1 MNPSRSIAIAIAIAV
16 AAVGLAAAL
25 PAQAHK
31 ASDAYMAFQVV
42 GGDVDARIDIA
53 LRDLDRDLDLDTDAD
68 DQLSWKEVR
77 TRWADIAA
85 LARNDIRLSA
95 DGARCAPE
103 PATTPVTAANAPAL
117 TEHSDGH
124 YAVLR
129 MHWHCGTPVHQLS
142 VDYEL
147 FARSDPTHRGIVR
160 VGRPTRRA
168 ADAASASGPVG
179 AADETPTQLAVL
191 SPGNG
196 WHRFRLPRPSASA
209 VPSTRASAVASA
221 SVPGS
226 ESAATAGAARVIDA
240 GRQMPRRAAPGR
252 TADIAAAGIG
262 HAVDADV
269 DLSGSDAASSSFFGF
284 VREGIHHILIGYD
297 HILFLLSLL
306 LPAVWI
312 RSRATDPRTG
322 LPRARWLPAADLRF
336 ASTNVLK
343 VVTAFT
349 VAHSITLALSVFD
362 IVDPPS
368 RWVESV
374 IAASVVLAALNN
386 IWPLVSEARWKL
398 TFVFGLVHG
407 FGFASALKDAGLAHG
422 ALAGPLVGFNVGVEI
437 GQLCIVA
444 VVLPIAWSLRG
455 TRTYRGAFA
464 GGSLAIAMV
473 AGLWL
478 VQRAFDLSLIAG

>member
-1 MNPSRSIAIAIAIAV
+1 MKRITV
-16 AAVGLAAAL
+16 ALALAATLAPSL
-25 PAQAHK
+25 AFAHK
-31 ASDAYMAFQVV
+31 ASDAYVTLHVDGAV
-42 GGDVDARIDIA
+42 VDARIDIA
-53 LRDLDRDLDLDTDAD
+53 LRDLDRDLDLDTNAD

-77 TRWADIAA
+77 ARWADIAA
-85 LARNDIRLSA
+85 LARTDIRLSA
-95 DGARCAPE
+95 DGARCTPDPANT
-103 PATTPVTAANAPAL
+103 PATDANAPAL
-117 TEHSDGH
+117 TEHSDGT

-129 MHWHCGTPVHQLS
+129 TQWRCAAPVQQLS

-147 FARSDPTHRGIVR
+147 FAKTDPTHRGIAR
-160 VGRPTRRA
+160 VSRTDA
-168 ADAASASGPVG
+168 SADAPAP
-179 AADETPTQLAVL
+179 QLAVL

-196 WHRFRLPRPSASA
+196 WHRFKLPALTALPAA
-209 VPSTRASAVASA
+209 VPASD
-221 SVPGS
+221 
-226 ESAATAGAARVIDA
+226 SAAAFVETPAPAALDA
-240 GRQMPRRAAPGR
+240 PAPRAA
-252 TADIAAAGIG
+252 
-262 HAVDADV
+262 ADV
-269 DLSGSDAASSSFFGF
+269 DTAATDTAAPSSFFGF

-312 RSRATDPRTG
+312 RSAVTDPRTG
-322 LPRARWLPAADLRF
+322 VTRTRWLPSHNLGLAL
-336 ASTNVLK
+336 TNVLK

-349 VAHSITLALSVFD
+349 VAHSITLALSVLD
-362 IVDPPS
+362 IVNPPS
-368 RWVESV
+368 RWVESI

-407 FGFASALKDAGLAHG
+407 FGFASALKDAGLAKG
-422 ALAGPLVGFNVGVEI
+422 ALVGPLVGFNVGVEI

-444 VVLPIAWSLRG
+444 VVLPLAWSLRG

-464 GGSLAIAMV
+464 GGSLAIAAV

>member
-1 MNPSRSIAIAIAIAV
+1 MNRPRMATAFACA
-16 AAVGLAAAL
+16 GLLATPL
-25 PAQAHK
+25 AQAHK
-31 ASDAYMAFQVV
+31 ASDAYVTLHVDGAV
-42 GGDVDARIDIA
+42 VDARIDIA
-53 LRDLDRDLDLDTDAD
+53 LRDLDRDLALDANAD

-95 DGARCAPE
+95 DGARCTPD
-103 PATTPVTAANAPAL
+103 PASTPVTDANMPAL
-117 TEHSDGH
+117 TEHSDGT

-129 MHWHCGTPVHQLS
+129 TQWHCAAPVQALS
-142 VDYEL
+142 VEYEL
-147 FARSDPTHRGIVR
+147 FAKTDPTHRGIAR
-160 VGRPTRRA
+160 VSRADDA
-168 ADAASASGPVG
+168 ADAPV
-179 AADETPTQLAVL
+179 PQLAVL

-196 WHRFRLPRPSASA
+196 WHRFKLPPLP
-209 VPSTRASAVASA
+209 VVAA
-221 SVPGS
+221 P
-226 ESAATAGAARVIDA
+226 AATAAMSDTRAPAALSTPA
-240 GRQMPRRAAPGR
+240 QPSPA
-252 TADIAAAGIG
+252 
-262 HAVDADV
+262 DADTATV
-269 DLSGSDAASSSFFGF
+269 EDAPTSSFLGF
-284 VREGIHHILIGYD
+284 VREGVHHILIGYD

-312 RSRATDPRTG
+312 RSAVTDPRTG
-322 LPRARWLPAADLRF
+322 VTRTRWVPSNNLRL
-336 ASTNVLK
+336 ALTNVLK

-349 VAHSITLALSVFD
+349 VAHSITLALSVLN

-368 RWVESV
+368 RWVESI

-386 IWPLVSEARWKL
+386 IWPVISEARWKL

-407 FGFASALKDAGLAHG
+407 FGFASALKDAGLAKG
-422 ALAGPLVGFNVGVEI
+422 ALVGPLVGFNVGVEI

-444 VVLPIAWSLRG
+444 LVLPIAWSLRD

-464 GGSLAIAMV
+464 AGSLAIATV